1 MTSFLFLFYRFVLRS
16 MRARPWRII
25 AVLFGIG
32 LGAGVF
38 TSVRL
43 AVDASLDSFSSTM
56 DLISGRADFVVTQT
70 GGRVPEN
77 LVAELLNHSA
87 VESASPLMTTY
98 VQATGPMTE
107 PFLLIGL
114 DPILDSSL
122 RSWQLDM
129 TSTQPV
135 ERWHDLM
142 RRPFTIF
149 LSGRLAQATGL
160 RAGDSLRLEHVNRI
174 EDFKIS
180 GTLKPQG
187 LGLVEGGY
195 AAIVDIATFQEF
207 VGLHGSVDRID
218 IRLRPDTPPEVVTQI
233 RQDLPPGAVLESPSD
248 IKATGRT
255 MIRAYQLNLS
265 LLSFV
270 SLCVGMFLVYSLVSL
285 NAATRRREL
294 AVLRSLG
301 ASAQMVLMLV
311 LCEGLL
317 LGVLGWLL
325 AIPIGSVLVGAMVRG
340 VSSTVSNLFVRVH
353 VEGLNLD
360 GWEILLSFLVTTMIS
375 LLASYRPARDA
386 MRIVPRE
393 ALFSQGAVTRA
404 NRSGRRMT
412 AGGLALIAVTWLL
425 SQLPSPAG
433 VPVAGYLAIFVMVA
447 GFSLLA
453 PAILAW
459 MGTYLAPLLRRRISE
474 AAFLGGRY
482 VRDAGGRAAIAVG
495 ALITATALFVALT
508 IMVHSFRQTVALW
521 VEQSIVGDLFLRPKM
536 AGLNRY
542 RDPLPADVVRF
553 LENLPPAVDVL
564 PYRTLY
570 LHDGHVPYQLEA
582 LDIAIFLRHGDF
594 VLLEGDIKE
603 IVGPLIAGEG
613 VLISEVFHNKTGLG
627 TGQSYRMD
635 LGKAVLE
642 SPVLGIIR
650 DYRTEG
656 GIVFTALKRL
666 ETLTGTRIWS
676 GARIFFDQAPPDQE
690 ESVARLR
697 VQMLARFGQRHPLEM
712 ASGVEL
718 RGDVL
723 RIFDETFA
731 VTTILLLIALLVAT
745 LGIATTLSVMVL
757 ERIRHLNTLCAVGAS
772 HGQIRSMI
780 FWEAVFMVAAG
791 EVLGVICGFL
801 LAHLLIDVINLH
813 AFGWTFL
820 YQVDWRSLIV
830 SLPLI
835 LATALIAALPAAQL
849 VIRSSPALVLKE
861 QQV

>member
-1 MTSFLFLFYRFVLRS
+1 MTSFLFLFYRFVVRS
-16 MRARPWRII
+16 MRARPWRIL
-25 AVLFGIG
+25 AVLFGIA

-43 AVDASLDSFSSTM
+43 AVDASLDSFSNSM
-56 DLISGRADFVVTQT
+56 DLISGKADFVVTQT
-70 GGRVPEN
+70 GGRVPEY
-77 LVAELLNHSA
+77 LVAELLNHPA
-87 VESASPLMTTY
+87 IESASPLITTY

-122 RSWQLDM
+122 RNWQLDM
-129 TSTQPV
+129 TSAQPV
-135 ERWHDLM
+135 KRWLDLV

-149 LSGRLAQATGL
+149 LSRRLAQATGL

-174 EDFKIS
+174 EDFKVS

-195 AAIVDIATFQEF
+195 MALVDIATFQEF
-207 VGLHGSVDRID
+207 VDLHGTVDRID
-218 IRLRPDTPPEVVTQI
+218 IRLAPNVPPEAVTGI
-233 RQDLPPGAVLESPSD
+233 RNRLLPGAVLESPSD
-248 IKATGRT
+248 IKETGRA

-301 ASAQMVLMLV
+301 ASAQNILMLV

-325 AIPIGSVLVGAMVRG
+325 AIPVASVLVGAMVRG
-340 VSSTVSNLFVRVH
+340 VSSTVNNLFVRVH

-360 GWEILLSFLVTTMIS
+360 GWEILLSFLVTAMIA

-393 ALFSQGAVTRA
+393 ALFSQGIVTRT

-412 AGGLALIAVTWLL
+412 AGGLILIAVTWPL
-425 SQLPSPAG
+425 SQLPGPAG
-433 VPVAGYLAIFVMVA
+433 VPLAGYLAIFVLVT

-453 PAILAW
+453 PAILSW
-459 MGTYLAPLLRRRISE
+459 MGTYLAPLLRRHISE

-482 VRDAGGRAAIAVG
+482 VRDAGGRTAIAVG

-508 IMVHSFRQTVALW
+508 IMVHSFRQTVTLW

-542 RDPLPADVVRF
+542 RDPIPDDVVRF
-553 LENLPPAVDVL
+553 LEDLPPTVDVL
-564 PYRTLY
+564 PYRTIY
-570 LHDGHVPYQLEA
+570 LHEGRLPYQLEA
-582 LDIAIFLRHGDF
+582 IDIAMFLRHGDF
-594 VLLEGDIKE
+594 VLLEGGIEE
-603 IVGPLIAGEG
+603 IMGPLIAGEG

-627 TGQSYRMD
+627 TGQPYRVD
-635 LGKAVLE
+635 LGDGILE

-656 GIVFTALKRL
+656 GIVYTALKHL
-666 ETLTGTRIWS
+666 ETVTGNRTWS
-676 GARIFFDQAPPDQE
+676 GARIFFDQSPPDRE
-690 ESVARLR
+690 ASVERLR
-697 VQMLARFGQRHPLEM
+697 IQMLERFGQRHPLEM

-718 RGDVL
+718 RRDVL

-731 VTTILLLIALLVAT
+731 VTTVLLLIALLVAT

-772 HGQIRSMI
+772 YGQIRSMI

-791 EVLGVICGFL
+791 EVLGVICGFV

-820 YQVDWRSLIV
+820 YQVNWRSLIM

-835 LATALIAALPAAQL
+835 LATALIAALPAAHL
-849 VIRSSPALVLKE
+849 VIRSSPGMVLKE

>member
-1 MTSFLFLFYRFVLRS
+1 MTSFLFLFYRFVVRS
-16 MRARPWRII
+16 MRARPWRIL
-25 AVLFGIG
+25 AVLFGIA

-43 AVDASLDSFSSTM
+43 AVDASLDSFSNSM
-56 DLISGRADFVVTQT
+56 DLISGKADFVVTQT
-70 GGRVPEN
+70 GGRVPEY
-77 LVAELLNHSA
+77 LVAELLNHPA
-87 VESASPLMTTY
+87 IESASPLLTTY

-122 RSWQLDM
+122 RNWQLDM
-129 TSTQPV
+129 TSAQPV
-135 ERWHDLM
+135 ERWLDLV
-142 RRPFTIF
+142 RRPCTIF
-149 LSGRLAQATGL
+149 LSRRLAQATGL

-174 EDFKIS
+174 EDFKVS

-195 AAIVDIATFQEF
+195 MALVDIATFQEF
-207 VGLHGSVDRID
+207 VDLHGTVDRID
-218 IRLRPDTPPEVVTQI
+218 IRLAPNVPPEAVTGI
-233 RQDLPPGAVLESPSD
+233 RNRLPPGAVLESPSD
-248 IKATGRT
+248 IKETGRA

-301 ASAQMVLMLV
+301 ASAQNILMLV

-325 AIPIGSVLVGAMVRG
+325 AIPVASVLVGAMVRG
-340 VSSTVSNLFVRVH
+340 VSSTVNNLFVRVH

-360 GWEILLSFLVTTMIS
+360 GWEILLSFLVTAMIA

-393 ALFSQGAVTRA
+393 ALFSQGIVTRT

-412 AGGLALIAVTWLL
+412 AGGLILIAVTWPL
-425 SQLPSPAG
+425 SQLPGPAG
-433 VPVAGYLAIFVMVA
+433 VPLAGYLAIFVLVT

-453 PAILAW
+453 PAILSW
-459 MGTYLAPLLRRRISE
+459 MGTYLAPLLRRHISE

-482 VRDAGGRAAIAVG
+482 VRDAGGRTAIAVG

-508 IMVHSFRQTVALW
+508 IMVHSFRQTVTLW

-542 RDPLPADVVRF
+542 RDPLPDDVVRF
-553 LENLPPAVDVL
+553 LEDLPPTVDVL
-564 PYRTLY
+564 PYRTIY
-570 LHDGHVPYQLEA
+570 LHEGRVPYQLEA
-582 LDIAIFLRHGDF
+582 IDIAMFLRHGDF
-594 VLLEGDIKE
+594 VLLEGGIEE
-603 IVGPLIAGEG
+603 IMGPLIAGEG

-627 TGQSYRMD
+627 TGQPYRVD
-635 LGKAVLE
+635 LGDGILE

-656 GIVFTALKRL
+656 GIVYTALKHL
-666 ETLTGTRIWS
+666 ETVTGNRTWS
-676 GARIFFDQAPPDQE
+676 GARIFFDQSPPDRE
-690 ESVARLR
+690 ASVERLR
-697 VQMLARFGQRHPLEM
+697 IQMLERFAQRHPLEM

-718 RGDVL
+718 RRDVL

-731 VTTILLLIALLVAT
+731 VTTVLLLIALLVAT

-772 HGQIRSMI
+772 YGQIRSMI

-791 EVLGVICGFL
+791 EVLGVICGFV

-820 YQVDWRSLIV
+820 YQVNWRSLIM

-835 LATALIAALPAAQL
+835 LATALIAALPAAHL
-849 VIRSSPALVLKE
+849 VIRSSPGMVLKE